1 MKLERFLSERT
12 DAWEELSQLV
22 VQAHGRTARLDP
34 EQILRLGE
42 LYRVA
47 AADLALA
54 RRLFPLAAGTQR
66 LQGLVIQAHSLVY
79 SRVGRSETAGE
90 FLSRGI
96 WVRIRAN
103 GRCLAL
109 SAAVMIGAVV
119 LGVLWA
125 LLDPAS
131 AVGLLPSGS
140 HITVNSRGAFYGI
153 SVPARGGLAVS
164 IFVNNIEVSI
174 LAIAGGF
181 TFGALTVYSLAY
193 NGALLG
199 VLGSLEWK
207 GGGFDQFLRLILPH
221 GLLELSC
228 IALAGAGGLSIA
240 RALIDPGRSS
250 RADALAAMTPQLGAT
265 LLAVVIF
272 LIAAGL
278 TEGFVT
284 PWDLPTGAAIG
295 VGALLAGGF
304 WSMVIWRGGGRGPG
318 WPRARSTDLPQLST
332 NALLT

>member
-12 DAWEELSQLV
+12 DGWEELSQLV
-22 VQAHGRTARLDP
+22 GQAHGRVGRLGPD
-34 EQILRLGE
+34 QILRLGE

-54 RRLFPLAAGTQR
+54 RRSFPLTPGTQR

-79 SRVGRSETAGE
+79 SRASRSETAGE
-90 FLSRGI
+90 FFSRGMWI
-96 WVRIRAN
+96 RIRTN

-109 SAAVMIGAVV
+109 SAAVMIGAVA

-125 LLDPAS
+125 LSDPAS
-131 AVGLLPSGS
+131 AAGLLPAGS
-140 HITVNSRGAFYGI
+140 HVSVNSRGAFYGI
-153 SVPARGGLAVS
+153 SVPARGGLAVT

-181 TFGALTVYSLAY
+181 TFGVLTVYSLAY

-199 VLGSLEWK
+199 VLGTLEWK
-207 GGGFDQFLRLILPH
+207 GGGIDQFLRLVLPH

-250 RADALAAMTPQLGAT
+250 RSDALAAMTPQLGAT

-272 LIAAGL
+272 LVAAGL

-304 WSMVIWRGGGRGPG
+304 WAMVVWRGVPQTPDRQRS
-318 WPRARSTDLPQLST
+318 RARLPLPTD
-332 NALLT
+332 ARLT